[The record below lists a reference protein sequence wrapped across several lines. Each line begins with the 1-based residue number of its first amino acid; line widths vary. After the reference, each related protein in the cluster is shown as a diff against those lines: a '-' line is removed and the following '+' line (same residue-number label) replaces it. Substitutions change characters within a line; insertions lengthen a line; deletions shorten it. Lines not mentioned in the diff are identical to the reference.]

1 MMPQKVSIFLIR
13 DRMESS
19 GDDDVSIV
27 HAHK

>member
-1 MMPQKVSIFLIR
+1 MPQKVSIFLIR
-13 DRMESS
+13 DRMESL